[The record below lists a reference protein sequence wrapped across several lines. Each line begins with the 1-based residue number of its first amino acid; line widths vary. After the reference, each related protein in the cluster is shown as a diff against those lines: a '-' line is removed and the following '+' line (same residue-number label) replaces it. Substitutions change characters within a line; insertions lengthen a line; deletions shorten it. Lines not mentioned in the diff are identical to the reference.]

1 MTAER
6 VRPRPAGLP
15 ATTRHRLVVSARVK
29 IIGWTAGVLALALT
43 ALVFA
48 AWQVLSARADAMVD
62 GELTHEAYKFH
73 AFATSESARG
83 YLRPEDLLTAWLRRN
98 LPDNAEAFFSMVDGV
113 PQRRSPGIPPAR
125 MDTNPAFVAMV
136 RHATQPVYGWADS
149 SAGRVRYAVLPVRVG
164 DSPPRAS
171 LVLLEFRDVLARPLN
186 HAVIAIA
193 AVAAGALLMAVV
205 ACWLVAGQVLAPI
218 RLVRATA
225 EGIGES
231 DLKDR
236 IDVVGNDDVAQL
248 ARTFNHMLDRLEAAF
263 TAQREFLDDAA
274 HELRTPITVIRGH
287 LELMGDDPAQRAET
301 TALVLDELLRM
312 NRFVDDLLLLAKSA
326 RPDFLTVGPV
336 NLTDLV
342 VDVVAKARPL
352 ADRQWRV
359 DEVADAVI
367 VADGQRLT
375 QALMQLVTNAV
386 RHTRTGDRIAVGARA
401 TPDGTQLWVSDDG
414 TGVPQ
419 AERSRIFE
427 RFARGRDQGRT
438 EGAGLGLAIV
448 ESIARAH
455 GGHIRLADDQ
465 SGATFVLELPPAA
478 PAVADDEP
486 RMMSQ

>member
-1 MTAER
+1 MIS
-6 VRPRPAGLP
+6 
-15 ATTRHRLVVSARVK
+15 HRLVVSARVK
-29 IIGWTAGVLALALT
+29 IIGWTVGVLALALT
-43 ALVFA
+43 VLVIA

-62 GELTHEAYKFH
+62 DELTHEAFKFH
-73 AFATSESARG
+73 SFATSESAR
-83 YLRPEDLLTAWLRRN
+83 YPRPEDLLTAWLRRN
-98 LPDNAEAFFSMVDGV
+98 LPDGASEEFFTMVDGV
-113 PQRRSPGIPPAR
+113 PQRRSPGVPPAR
-125 MDTNPAFVAMV
+125 MDIDQAFVVMAANA
-136 RHATQPVYGWADS
+136 RQPIHGWANS

-171 LVLLEFRDVLARPLN
+171 LVMLEFRDVLARPLN
-186 HAVIAIA
+186 RAVTAIA
-193 AVAAGALLMAVV
+193 AVAAAALLMAAV
-205 ACWLVAGQVLAPI
+205 ACWLVAGQVLGPI

-225 EGIGES
+225 EGISES

-248 ARTFNHMLDRLEAAF
+248 ARTFNHMLDRLETAF
-263 TAQREFLDDAA
+263 IAQREFLDDAA

-301 TALVLDELLRM
+301 TALVLDELQRM

-375 QALMQLVTNAV
+375 QALMQLVANAV
-386 RHTRTGDRIAVGARA
+386 RHTQNGDRIAVGARA
-401 TPDGTQLWVSDDG
+401 AHDGTQLWVSDAG

-427 RFARGRDQGRT
+427 RFARGNDQRRT
-438 EGAGLGLAIV
+438 EGSGLGLAIV

-455 GGHIRLADDQ
+455 GGDVRLTDGQ
-465 SGATFVLELPPAA
+465 SRGATFVLELPPAA
-478 PAVADDEP
+478 PAVIDHEP
-486 RMMSQ
+486 RRISQ